1 MQKKRL
7 APPLRF
13 LMAAR
18 QRELGKLEAL
28 TDLSRLVD
36 LISQLVHSLQKER
49 GLSNALLCD
58 VGDTMLAQVSTQARD
73 SIAIE
78 KHVREAWDLLIDPA
92 GPAEHASVR
101 LLSTVAHALQQMEQL
116 EILREQVQR
125 RAIAAETA
133 TGRYTGLLGTLLAI
147 VFELADTAID
157 ADVTRA
163 LVALLNFI
171 QGKELCGQ
179 ERACGVIGFLN
190 GYFTDER
197 KAQMQGLVQ
206 AQERCFDAFMAHGGP
221 DKAHD
226 DARAWEDVRELTET
240 LARLRMI
247 AARTGVDQQVDRQL
261 SAAWFDAATARIDAM
276 HRVERAL
283 IEGLAR
289 LCQARISATRKDLA
303 DHSVLLE
310 QLTAAD
316 PRDGS
321 GRVFSVRARPLNAP
335 PDDNLGTGLQASVLD
350 MLARQTARLADSE
363 HQLAQARKAL
373 EERKYIERAKWVL
386 VATLGVTEKDA
397 HDQLQKAAMNTG
409 QPLHAVAREVIE
421 KLGGKRAEPKR
432 G

>member
-58 VGDTMLAQVSTQARD
+58 VGDTMLAQVTAQTRD
-73 SIAIE
+73 SSAIE
-78 KHVREAWDLLIDPA
+78 KHVREAWDRLIDPA

-125 RAIAAETA
+125 RAIAAESATA
-133 TGRYTGLLGTLLAI
+133 RYTGLLGALLAI

-179 ERACGVIGFLN
+179 ERACGVVGFLN

-221 DKAHD
+221 AKARD
-226 DARAWEDVRELTET
+226 DAQAWENVRELTET

-247 AARTGVDQQVDRQL
+247 AARTSVDQQVDRQL

-276 HRVERAL
+276 HRVERAS
-283 IEGLAR
+283 IEDLAR
-289 LCQARISATRKDLA
+289 LCQARITATREDLA
-303 DHSVLLE
+303 DHRVLLD
-310 QLTAAD
+310 QLSTAD

-321 GRVFSVRARPLNAP
+321 GRVFSVQARPLNAP

-373 EERKYIERAKWVL
+373 EERKYVERAKWVL

>member
-1 MQKKRL
+1 
-7 APPLRF
+7 
-13 LMAAR
+13 MAAR
-18 QRELGKLEAL
+18 QRELAKLEAL

-58 VGDTMLAQVSTQARD
+58 VGDTMLAQVTAQTRD

-92 GPAEHASVR
+92 GPAEPASMR

-116 EILREQVQR
+116 QTLREQVQR

-133 TGRYTGLLGTLLAI
+133 TGRYTGLLGALLAT

-179 ERACGVIGFLN
+179 ERACGVVGFLN

-221 DKAHD
+221 DEVHA
-226 DARAWEDVRELTET
+226 DARAWDDVRELTAT
-240 LARLRMI
+240 LARLRTI
-247 AARTGVDQQVDRQL
+247 AARTSVDQQVDRQL
-261 SAAWFDAATARIDAM
+261 SAAWFAAATARIDAM
-276 HRVERAL
+276 HRVERAS

-289 LCQARISATRKDLA
+289 LCQARITATREDLA
-303 DHSVLLE
+303 DHRVLLD
-310 QLTAAD
+310 QLSAAD
-316 PRDGS
+316 ARDGS
-321 GRVFSVRARPLNAP
+321 GRVFSVQARPLNAP
-335 PDDNLGTGLQASVLD
+335 PEDNLGAGLQASVLD

-373 EERKYIERAKWVL
+373 EERKYVERAKWVL
-386 VATLGVTEKDA
+386 VATQGVTEKDA

-409 QPLHAVAREVIE
+409 QPLHVVAREVIE
-421 KLGGKRAEPKR
+421 KLGGKRAESR
-432 G
+432 RQ